1 MKEWRID
8 DTARREH
15 QSFQICQKK
24 KTFSTEKEL
33 KQTWGEITSSRK
45 TPHRNQNRNN
55 YQKIFHQN
63 NNNRRDI
70 NSTQSHYQRD
80 KDYNNGNN
88 TAKYRSRARSP
99 FPQFKREQNQPKTRT
114 NHRIRNI
121 SPAPAAQQ
129 HQWSD
134 DNRAPRYRNI
144 TRLLNSVN
152 SRQKIRRIQSFKK
165 MRE

>member
-1 MKEWRID
+1 MVKKENFFNRKRAE
-8 DTARREH
+8 DTENDR
-15 QSFQICQKK
+15 SI
-24 KTFSTEKEL
+24 FS
-33 KQTWGEITSSRK
+33 KQTWDEITSSRK

-80 KDYNNGNN
+80 KGYNNGNN

-99 FPQFKREQNQPKTRT
+99 SPQIKQEQNQPKTRT
-114 NHRIRNI
+114 NHRSPIRNI

-134 DNRAPRYRNI
+134 DNRAPRYNVPEYNKAVKFGKFSSKN
-144 TRLLNSVN
+144 TANSE
-152 SRQKIRRIQSFKK
+152 F
-165 MRE
+165 